1 MVDTRTPVPSAAARQ
16 KALAEIRNLFKDDYA
31 KAGSPDGR
39 RALAKK
45 LAKFAGEEKSDDVMR
60 YVMANESL
68 DLAVRVGDAQLA
80 SKLVSGLSTF
90 YAVDSWEL
98 RAKTLAQLSHLCK
111 TPEQRAEIAQAALDL
126 VGKAEADK
134 REDAALDLAT
144 LAANLSQTA
153 NNAGLRD
160 QARDARERIRRTQ
173 KLADD
178 VKIAR
183 KPWPIRPAIQRR
195 ILSSGCTFAWSRRIG
210 ATVCPI
216 SPRRTIRS

>member
-1 MVDTRTPVPSAAARQ
+1 MNRWIWRSGSAMRSWPPSWFPASRRFTRSTRGNCAP
-16 KALAEIRNLFKDDYA
+16 
-31 KAGSPDGR
+31 R
-39 RALAKK
+39 R
-45 LAKFAGEEKSDDVMR
+45 
-60 YVMANESL
+60 
-68 DLAVRVGDAQLA
+68 
-80 SKLVSGLSTF
+80 
-90 YAVDSWEL
+90 
-98 RAKTLAQLSHLCK
+98 LAQLSHLCK

-153 NNAGLRD
+153 NNAGLRN

-178 VKIAR
+178 VKIAQ